1 MNIILMGTPGAGK
14 GTQAAKLVK
23 EFGLTQIS
31 TGDLFRKAHRE
42 QTSIGVISDYFS
54 KFGRLVPDDFTNEM
68 VYDYLKEN
76 MNNFGN
82 GFILDGY
89 PRTIL
94 QARELEYFE
103 ESLGFKIDAV
113 INLDVDFD
121 VLKKRLSGR
130 RTCKNCGATFHIMYK
145 PPKVEGV
152 CDNCG
157 GELYQRED
165 ETEAAVK
172 VRLSTYEGQTRP
184 LIDYYKMKGMLTNI
198 NGDQSMDDVYSDI
211 KKCLEAL

>member
-1 MNIILMGTPGAGK
+1 MNIILMGPPGAGK

-121 VLKKRLSGR
+121 VLKSEYFIGR
-130 RTCKNCGATFHIMYK
+130 TF
-145 PPKVEGV
+145 
-152 CDNCG
+152 
-157 GELYQRED
+157 L
-165 ETEAAVK
+165 
-172 VRLSTYEGQTRP
+172 
-184 LIDYYKMKGMLTNI
+184 
-198 NGDQSMDDVYSDI
+198 
-211 KKCLEAL
+211 

>member
-1 MNIILMGTPGAGK
+1 
-14 GTQAAKLVK
+14 
-23 EFGLTQIS
+23 
-31 TGDLFRKAHRE
+31 
-42 QTSIGVISDYFS
+42 
-54 KFGRLVPDDFTNEM
+54 M

-113 INLDVDFD
+113 IKLDVDFD

-198 NGDQSMDDVYSDI
+198 NGDQSMDDVYKDI